1 MKERIMKELELLQ
14 AEASTLHSHDVEAS
28 EPVES
33 RPKSENAGAE
43 VRLRPI
49 RTMSLAECAIPE

>member
-1 MKERIMKELELLQ
+1 MKETIMKEQELLQ
-14 AEASTLHSHDVEAS
+14 DEISPLASHNVEVIEPSEPRPAS
-28 EPVES
+28 ENSP
-33 RPKSENAGAE
+33 AE

>member
-1 MKERIMKELELLQ
+1 MKEQELFQ
-14 AEASTLHSHDVEAS
+14 AHVSTLAS
-28 EPVES
+28 YNDEVIQP
-33 RPKSENAGAE
+33 SEVGTISGDSDTE